1 MKCDLMPRVGLWF
14 LVGGFAAS
22 IASCSSTHSN
32 SVSPGGA
39 GAPPDA
45 SGGTSSTTSSGNTLD
60 GGTSSGSTA
69 GDAGTAS
76 GGNAGDPGATATGTT
91 GGGGGAT
98 TCADNGDCAD
108 LLDTPVCMFGVCSS
122 QCAGDREC
130 PEGQRCLLTESDA
143 ACVTPET
150 ASCQDEGQCPAGSL
164 CLDGVCRTHCA
175 DDEDICLANQQCSRL
190 DVCWGTEPDHDV
202 PEPDPSGTPC
212 EEEGEIECA
221 RVASV
226 ARLICQDGYWL
237 THEACEEGEIC
248 VPSGAERGSC
258 RTVPEDCVG
267 RAPND
272 SFCDGATRKTC
283 SASLLE
289 VETEECASVQHC
301 NLGQGPDCAL
311 CLPNTFECE
320 GDILKTCKN
329 DGSGYTETDCALEGE
344 PCSRTAGACTEDVC
358 SDGQRRC
365 TDDDVLEECNETRTG
380 FVTVSECDVGLCDSQ
395 SLECDECI
403 TGNSSCS
410 GGQKLECSPDG
421 QTETLD
427 DCPVSTPYCI
437 GAGNCVQCTQASHCP
452 AVGECATRT
461 CDNNTCTPIPVDV
474 NTPCSGGVCD
484 GAGNCVECVS
494 PAQCGADTECAN
506 PTCNDNECDVQNE
519 PDDTD
524 CSGGV
529 CNGSGACVEC
539 TSPSHCS
546 ASGQCHTATCS
557 AGSCGESPKD
567 SGEACTGGYCNGSG
581 SCVECTSDSHCGG
594 ATPVCLNG
602 ACVQCSPA
610 GADICASSCSR
621 QTRSCSSTGTWQNDT
636 LCAGDAYC
644 SDGACVTDTLTV
656 GRDQASGSTATMG
669 GLILA
674 QKFEV
679 SCASAVQYLGAQFS
693 SGSGLAVMAI
703 YDHDSANDAPGSIRT
718 WTTGASIPAGGAFAR
733 EPTVPGAVL
742 PAGTYWIAI
751 QASSGAAMFHTS
763 SGSGVSTPGNFD
775 LSMPSTY
782 PSSPSVSSG
791 NFSLYA
797 VVRPAP

>member
-1 MKCDLMPRVGLWF
+1 MP
-14 LVGGFAAS
+14 
-22 IASCSSTHSN
+22 
-32 SVSPGGA
+32 
-39 GAPPDA
+39 
-45 SGGTSSTTSSGNTLD
+45 
-60 GGTSSGSTA
+60 
-69 GDAGTAS
+69 
-76 GGNAGDPGATATGTT
+76 
-91 GGGGGAT
+91 
-98 TCADNGDCAD
+98 
-108 LLDTPVCMFGVCSS
+108 
-122 QCAGDREC
+122 DR
-130 PEGQRCLLTESDA
+130 S
-143 ACVTPET
+143 
-150 ASCQDEGQCPAGSL
+150 
-164 CLDGVCRTHCA
+164 
-175 DDEDICLANQQCSRL
+175 
-190 DVCWGTEPDHDV
+190 
-202 PEPDPSGTPC
+202 
-212 EEEGEIECA
+212 
-221 RVASV
+221 
-226 ARLICQDGYWL
+226 
-237 THEACEEGEIC
+237 
-248 VPSGAERGSC
+248 
-258 RTVPEDCVG
+258 EDCVG

-380 FVTVSECDVGLCDSQ
+380 FVTVSECDVGLCDS
-395 SLECDECI
+395 
-403 TGNSSCS
+403 
-410 GGQKLECSPDG
+410 
-421 QTETLD
+421 
-427 DCPVSTPYCI
+427 
-437 GAGNCVQCTQASHCP
+437 
-452 AVGECATRT
+452 
-461 CDNNTCTPIPVDV
+461 
-474 NTPCSGGVCD
+474 
-484 GAGNCVECVS
+484 
-494 PAQCGADTECAN
+494 QCGADTECAN